1 MLAVYLGDDDSPSEP
16 DFQYIPDTPSLASV
30 GGDPLTA
37 SMTLLKDGLDTG
49 TTVAQFDVC
58 PYHVDRNV
66 IIIIIAKLHGALLTN
81 FRLLT
86 LYYLWNDIL
95 SSSAFFTYTCFG
107 LVYRISLNLIVL
119 TLCLYFMHNLFFACK
134 Q

>member
-1 MLAVYLGDDDSPSEP
+1 MANKSVSVCVIVYLGDDDSPSEP

-49 TTVAQFDVC
+49 TTVAQFEV
-58 PYHVDRNV
+58 HIFV
-66 IIIIIAKLHGALLTN
+66 H
-81 FRLLT
+81 F
-86 LYYLWNDIL
+86 
-95 SSSAFFTYTCFG
+95 
-107 LVYRISLNLIVL
+107 
-119 TLCLYFMHNLFFACK
+119 